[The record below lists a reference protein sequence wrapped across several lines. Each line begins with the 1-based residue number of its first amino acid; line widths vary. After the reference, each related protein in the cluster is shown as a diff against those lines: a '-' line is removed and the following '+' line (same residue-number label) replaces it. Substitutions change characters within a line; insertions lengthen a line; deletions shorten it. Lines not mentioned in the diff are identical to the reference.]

1 MLNNASTFSSSLV
14 TIDIYNNVQN
24 ILRDICDALS
34 IKYKKK
40 IKNLNLSKKD
50 EKASLHKKIS
60 CLFILVITNQEEGN
74 MKNIVEEM
82 RTVYIQAHEKQS
94 LPHFEDVQERLKL
107 YLSALDFM
115 SVVTTKIV
123 SDMKSGNLGKNV
135 KKFQKQNEEN
145 SKEEETPSNEYKIKI
160 NEQNFDKNPA
170 TNKNLIKTNQHKSEF
185 KKSKRNYEE
194 NFNPSFLDGYDQL
207 LMKADNID
215 ENEVNSESIS
225 TMKNLICNLINI
237 VKIQNDKLEKKDN
250 ECRQLKLQYLLL
262 KDETDKKFDQY
273 EERLDNINTVLMNLV
288 FNK

>member
-14 TIDIYNNVQN
+14 TIDIYYNVQN
-24 ILRDICDALS
+24 ILRDICDALN

-50 EKASLHKKIS
+50 EKASLHKKIA

-82 RTVYIQAHEKQS
+82 RTVYIQAHEKHS
-94 LPHFEDVQERLKL
+94 IPLFEDVQERLKL

-123 SDMKSGNLGKNV
+123 SDMKSGSLVKNV
-135 KKFQKQNEEN
+135 TKFQKQNEEN
-145 SKEEETPSNEYKIKI
+145 SKEEEKPPSEYKIKV
-160 NEQNFDKNPA
+160 NEKNQPN
-170 TNKNLIKTNQHKSEF
+170 NKNLILSNQSKSEL
-185 KKSKRNYEE
+185 KKLKRNYEE
-194 NFNPSFLDGYDQL
+194 NFNPSFLDGFDQL

-215 ENEVNSESIS
+215 ENEVNCESIS
-225 TMKNLICNLINI
+225 TMKNIICNLVNI
-237 VKIQNDKLEKKDN
+237 VKIQNDKLEKKEN

-262 KDETDKKFDQY
+262 KDETDKKFEQY

>member
-1 MLNNASTFSSSLV
+1 MLNNANTFSSSLV
-14 TIDIYNNVQN
+14 PIDIYYNVHN
-24 ILRDICDALS
+24 ILRDICDALN

-50 EKASLHKKIS
+50 EKASLHKKIA
-60 CLFILVITNQEEGN
+60 CLFILIITNQEEGN

-82 RTVYIQAHEKQS
+82 RTVYIQAHEKHS
-94 LPHFEDVQERLKL
+94 LSLFEDVKERLKL

-123 SDMKSGNLGKNV
+123 TDMKSGSLVKNV
-135 KKFQKQNEEN
+135 TKFQKQIEES
-145 SKEEETPSNEYKIKI
+145 SKEEEKPPIEFKVKVTE
-160 NEQNFDKNPA
+160 KNQS
-170 TNKNLIKTNQHKSEF
+170 TNKNLLTSNEIKSEI

-194 NFNPSFLDGYDQL
+194 NFNPSFLDGFDQL

-215 ENEVNSESIS
+215 ENEINCESIS
-225 TMKNLICNLINI
+225 TMKNIICNLINI
-237 VKIQNDKLEKKDN
+237 VKIQNDKLEKKEN

-262 KDETDKKFDQY
+262 KDETDKKFEQN

-288 FNK
+288 LNK